1 MSSENRVGQMLAVQ
15 KEGLELFKQKNADYG
30 DSFANYGP
38 VGVIVRMGDKIHR
51 LSSVTKSGVHF
62 VNESVRDTL
71 IDLHNYAAM
80 AIMLLDE
87 KKSVE
92 HPRINEIKS
101 NYLNEQWSKDFKSK
115 HKSTL
120 HGRLKNK
127 SFAERRKMVSSKLTS
142 SGLLGTD
149 VH

>member
-15 KEGLELFKQKNADYG
+15 KEGLELFKKKNADYG

-51 LSSVTKSGVHF
+51 LSSVTKSGVNF

-92 HPRINEIKS
+92 HPRINEIKTD
-101 NYLNEQWSKDFKSK
+101 NLNEIQQQWSKDFQAK
-115 HKSTL
+115 HLFHENETTMQ
-120 HGRLKNK
+120 NK
-127 SFAERRKMVSSKLTS
+127 KQTP
-142 SGLLGTD
+142 GLLGED
-149 VH
+149 VIKFSESKI

>member
-1 MSSENRVGQMLAVQ
+1 MSENRVGQMLAVQ

-71 IDLHNYAAM
+71 IDLYNYAAM

-87 KKSVE
+87 KKSAE

-101 NYLNEQWSKDFKSK
+101 NQLNQQWSKDFKSK
-115 HKSTL
+115 HSTL
-120 HGRLKNK
+120 HKNK

>member
-38 VGVIVRMGDKIHR
+38 VGVIVRMGDKINR
-51 LSSVTKSGVHF
+51 LSSVTKNGVNL
-62 VNESVRDTL
+62 VDNESVRDTL

-87 KKSVE
+87 KKSVK
-92 HPRINEIKS
+92 HPRINEIKFS
-101 NYLNEQWSKDFKSK
+101 QLNEKQKQWSKDFQAK
-115 HKSTL
+115 HMW
-120 HGRLKNK
+120 
-127 SFAERRKMVSSKLTS
+127 F
-142 SGLLGTD
+142 D
-149 VH
+149 

>member
-1 MSSENRVGQMLAVQ
+1 MSENRVGQMLAVQ

-101 NYLNEQWSKDFKSK
+101 NQLNQQWSKDFQSK
-115 HKSTL
+115 HSTL
-120 HGRLKNK
+120 HERLKNK
-127 SFAERRKMVSSKLTS
+127 SFAERRKMMSSKLTS
-142 SGLLGTD
+142 SGLLGED
-149 VH
+149 IH

>member
-1 MSSENRVGQMLAVQ
+1 
-15 KEGLELFKQKNADYG
+15 
-30 DSFANYGP
+30 
-38 VGVIVRMGDKIHR
+38 MGDKIHR

-101 NYLNEQWSKDFKSK
+101 NYLNEQWSKDFQEKN
-115 HKSTL
+115 STL
-120 HGRLKNK
+120 
-127 SFAERRKMVSSKLTS
+127 A
-142 SGLLGTD
+142 
-149 VH
+149 